1 MAKLLDIQEITL
13 PSPLPLLSTII
24 DSYRYISG
32 YFYNGYYYINT
43 SQYIYKYDHINN
55 VLTILYNK
63 TDHTNY
69 NCWGIN
75 DNIYM
80 SSSFVGSSDELIR
93 CTYIVYVYN
102 ITNNTYTR
110 LKDMNVDVQNIPEKN
125 KVQTCG
131 SCIFSLDNKH
141 IVLATSMYSYKQ
153 NDTSFSNFFNA
164 MAYCIYDIENDTY
177 VNKTTRYSSP
187 VLSQPI
193 INNNYYYYNMFK
205 LSSIYQDNPEC
216 FEKRLGY
223 LKQNT
228 SGSMISLQLIA
239 GLDFDIRYHGVMLKE
254 DNVYYLIGGRIDDT
268 TINKKIYELNL
279 TNQTLTE
286 TTYVLP
292 DDFDTK
298 NSWFV
303 QGENEGFM
311 FTETKAYKFSFI
323 EYNNIYSISNN
334 SGDVIYKTL
343 TEQSPISKLKFTQ
356 SGDNIGYNFTTITGD
371 VTGIYTPQIPSG
383 YKLIG
388 YSPSPNSTK
397 AIIPLDTE
405 ITYNV
410 LEDFTFYEVYG
421 KYRHIYTPFSIKL
434 YQNKAEANRV
444 DKTNYIT
451 LVKEVL
457 GVLRESTSII
467 DFSVVLE
474 LDTFPNFNYVYIEI
488 FNRYYF
494 VSDIVSVNKNIWEV
508 SLSCDVLMSYKD
520 AINAC
525 TGFVDRNE
533 NTYNLLIVDDKL
545 PLKQGQTITTT
556 FVNNT
561 LFDDILGTYVLQGLL
576 VSQGDIV
583 TPETQTTETT
593 TKEDK

>member
-13 PSPLPLLSTII
+13 PSTLSDNGTK
-24 DSYRYISG
+24 SG

-43 SQYIYKYDHINN
+43 SKHIYKYDHINN

-63 TDHTNY
+63 TTSTLF

-75 DNIYM
+75 DNIYIYDIYL
-80 SSSFVGSSDELIR
+80 SRG
-93 CTYIVYVYN
+93 TNYVKSNYTLYVFN
-102 ITNNTYTR
+102 ITNNTYTK
-110 LKDMNVDVQNIPEKN
+110 LKDIKVQVQNVPKN
-125 KVQTCG
+125 VKTLAF
-131 SCIFSLDNKH
+131 SNCIFSLDNKH
-141 IVLATSMYSYKQ
+141 IVLATSMYSYEE
-153 NDTSFSNFFNA
+153 NGTSFSNYLNA
-164 MAYCIYDIENDTY
+164 MAYCIYDVENNTY
-177 VNKTTRYSSP
+177 VGNYVTSNIP
-187 VLSQPI
+187 LLSQPI
-193 INNNYYYYNMFK
+193 INNNYYYFNMIK
-205 LSSIYQDNPEC
+205 HYSLYQGKPDYC
-216 FEKRLGY
+216 DKRLGY
-223 LKQNT
+223 LNQNT
-228 SGSMISLQLIA
+228 SGSMISTNELA
-239 GLDFDIRYHGVMLKE
+239 NLDFDIRYHGVMLKE

-279 TNQTLTE
+279 TTQTLTE

-298 NSWFV
+298 DSWFV

-311 FTETKAYKFSFI
+311 FTTTKAYKFSFI
-323 EYNNIYSISNN
+323 EYNNIYNISNN

-343 TEQSPISKLKFTQ
+343 TGQSPISKLKFTT
-356 SGDNIGYNFTTITGD
+356 STTGDIGYNFTTITGD

-383 YKLIG
+383 YRLIG

-421 KYRHIYTPFSIKL
+421 KYRPIDTPFSIKL

-474 LDTFPNFNYVYIEI
+474 LDTFPNFNYVYIEM

-561 LFDDILGTYVLQGLL
+561 LFDDIQGTYVLQGLL

>member
-1 MAKLLDIQEITL
+1 MAKVLNIQEITL
-13 PSPLPLLSTII
+13 PSTLSGGDNTT
-24 DSYRYISG
+24 SG

-43 SQYIYKYDHINN
+43 SQHIYKYDHINN

-63 TDHTNY
+63 TNSTNN
-69 NCWGIN
+69 NCWRIN
-75 DNIYM
+75 DNIYIYHTYL
-80 SSSFVGSSDELIR
+80 SGSSTSMGFYYTL
-93 CTYIVYVYN
+93 YVYN
-102 ITNNTYTR
+102 ITNNTYTK
-110 LKDMNVDVQNIPEKN
+110 LKDMNFTVRNIPEGSTLK
-125 KVQTCG
+125 TCG

-141 IVLATSMYSYKQ
+141 IFLATSMYRYKQ
-153 NDTSFSNFFNA
+153 NGTSFSDYVQT
-164 MAYCIYDIENDTY
+164 MVYCIYDIENDTY
-177 VNKTTRYSSP
+177 AKFETYGFAMIH
-187 VLSQPI
+187 SQPI
-193 INNNYYYYNMFK
+193 INNNYYYYNMIK
-205 LSSIYQDNPEC
+205 HNAIYQDNPDY
-216 FEKRLGY
+216 FDKRLGY
-223 LKQNT
+223 LYQNT
-228 SGSMISLQLIA
+228 SGSRIYTETLA

-279 TNQTLTE
+279 TTQTLTE

-311 FTETKAYKFSFI
+311 FTKNKAYKFSFI
-323 EYNNIYSISNN
+323 EYNNIYNISN
-334 SGDVIYKTL
+334 SKGDVIYKTL
-343 TEQSPISKLKFTQ
+343 TGQSPINKLKFTQ
-356 SGDNIGYNFTTITGD
+356 SGDTIGYNFTTITGD

-421 KYRHIYTPFSIKL
+421 KYRPIDTPFSIKL

-561 LFDDILGTYVLQGLL
+561 LFDDIQGTYVLQGLL
-576 VSQGDIV
+576 VTQGDVV
-583 TPETQTTETT
+583 TNAAQTNETT

>member
-1 MAKLLDIQEITL
+1 MSVVMTTSKISKSAPFGSAVHSCVTYNN
-13 PSPLPLLSTII
+13 TI
-24 DSYRYISG
+24 YIS
-32 YFYNGYYYINT
+32 T
-43 SQYIYKYDHINN
+43 QDAIYKYDHINN
-55 VLTILYNK
+55 EYTLLLNKPSFDYVAYKVFTGCVLR
-63 TDHTNY
+63 
-69 NCWGIN
+69 
-75 DNIYM
+75 DNIIYEGYVYTTQSPYNHDYSRYLRINTYNIDSNSYTNIRDTLVGDSYSYDYGTTDGKFSIFKDPSNNIVFVTYM
-80 SSSFVGSSDELIR
+80 LYDRFRWYKLDLNNNITSGENKEYTSCSIPIGFQYEDYFFLQAYYNDGYHLTRGSFGKLTSSYYTIMDSIGTIPTNLFDLINYMTPQTQTTTPYYAFGTFKTNFDNELMY
-93 CTYIVYVYN
+93 YIVVDTQIWSFNPNGNIFTKLDITLPFSSRNGVAQVGNQVY
-102 ITNNTYTR
+102 
-110 LKDMNVDVQNIPEKN
+110 
-125 KVQTCG
+125 
-131 SCIFSLDNKH
+131 IFNS
-141 IVLATSMYSYKQ
+141 
-153 NDTSFSNFFNA
+153 
-164 MAYCIYDIENDTY
+164 
-177 VNKTTRYSSP
+177 
-187 VLSQPI
+187 
-193 INNNYYYYNMFK
+193 
-205 LSSIYQDNPEC
+205 SSIYVI
-216 FEKRLGY
+216 
-223 LKQNT
+223 T
-228 SGSMISLQLIA
+228 
-239 GLDFDIRYHGVMLKE
+239 
-254 DNVYYLIGGRIDDT
+254 
-268 TINKKIYELNL
+268 
-279 TNQTLTE
+279 
-286 TTYVLP
+286 
-292 DDFDTK
+292 
-298 NSWFV
+298 
-303 QGENEGFM
+303 
-311 FTETKAYKFSFI
+311 FI
-323 EYNNIYSISNN
+323 EYKNVYNISNN

-343 TEQSPISKLKFTQ
+343 TGQSHINKLKFTT
-356 SGDNIGYNFTTITGD
+356 STTGDIGYKFTTITGD
-371 VTGIYTPQIPSG
+371 VTGTYTPQIPSG

-421 KYRHIYTPFSIKL
+421 KYRPIDTPFSIKL

-451 LVKEVL
+451 LVKDVL

-545 PLKQGQTITTT
+545 PLKQGQTITTA

-561 LFDDILGTYVLQGLL
+561 LFDDIQGTYVLQGLL
-576 VSQGDIV
+576 VGQGDVV
-583 TPETQTTETT
+583 TPETQPTETT

>member
-1 MAKLLDIQEITL
+1 MAKVLDIQEITL
-13 PSPLPLLSTII
+13 PSALNSTQT
-24 DSYRYISG
+24 SG
-32 YFYNGYYYINT
+32 YYYNGYYYINT
-43 SQYIYKYDHINN
+43 YNKIYKYDYINN

-63 TDHTNY
+63 STESY
-69 NCWGIN
+69 YCLGIN
-75 DNIYM
+75 DNIY
-80 SSSFVGSSDELIR
+80 SFYYNQTARQGDNYVFNIIL
-93 CTYIVYVYN
+93 YVYN
-102 ITNNTYTR
+102 ITNNTYTELGSSNCPFVVYGHEIVSLGINMFSFDGKKIYICNSMFEYKSTSNGYTNFYSR
-110 LKDMNVDVQNIPEKN
+110 LIYHCYNIDTNSFTYNTKGGTDNGYIP
-125 KVQTCG
+125 
-131 SCIFSLDNKH
+131 CI
-141 IVLATSMYSYKQ
+141 T
-153 NDTSFSNFFNA
+153 
-164 MAYCIYDIENDTY
+164 
-177 VNKTTRYSSP
+177 
-187 VLSQPI
+187 QPI
-193 INNNYYYYNMFK
+193 IYNNKYYYNMTKYNEILNNTYNIYRKNLGFIDVFIDSWGDEFLQMK
-205 LSSIYQDNPEC
+205 NLSS
-216 FEKRLGY
+216 
-223 LKQNT
+223 
-228 SGSMISLQLIA
+228 
-239 GLDFDIRYHGVMLKE
+239 LDYDIRYNAIMKKE
-254 DNVYYLIGGRIDDT
+254 DGIYYLIGGYLNDSTVNR
-268 TINKKIYELNL
+268 KLYELNL
-279 TNQTLTE
+279 TSQTLTE

-292 DDFDTK
+292 EDFRAV
-298 NSWFV
+298 NAWFV
-303 QGENEGFM
+303 QGENEGFI
-311 FTETKAYKFSFI
+311 FTKTKAYKFSFI
-323 EYNNIYSISNN
+323 EYNNIYNISN
-334 SGDVIYKTL
+334 SKGDFIYQTL

-421 KYRHIYTPFSIKL
+421 KYRPIYTPFSIKL

-467 DFSVVLE
+467 DFAVVLE

-545 PLKQGQTITTT
+545 PLKQGQTITTA

-561 LFDDILGTYVLQGLL
+561 LFDDIQGTYVLQGLL
-576 VSQGDIV
+576 VTQGDIV
-583 TPETQTTETT
+583 TPQTQTTETT

>member
-1 MAKLLDIQEITL
+1 MAKVLDIQEITL
-13 PSPLPLLSTII
+13 PSTLSN
-24 DSYRYISG
+24 SYTTSG

-43 SQYIYKYDHINN
+43 SQHIYKYDHINN

-63 TDHTNY
+63 TNSTNY

-80 SSSFVGSSDELIR
+80 YYSYLSGSSTFMSFYYTL
-93 CTYIVYVYN
+93 YVYN
-102 ITNNTYTR
+102 ITNNTYTK
-110 LKDMNVDVQNIPEKN
+110 LKDMNISVENIPERTMLN
-125 KVQTCG
+125 TCG

-153 NDTSFSNFFNA
+153 NGTSFSNYFNA
-164 MAYCIYDIENDTY
+164 MAYCIYDIENDTF
-177 VNKTTRYSSP
+177 VKNTKRYYSP

-193 INNNYYYYNMFK
+193 INNNYYYYNMIK
-205 LSSIYQDNPEC
+205 YSSIYNDNPEY
-216 FEKRLGY
+216 FDKRLGY
-223 LKQNT
+223 LEQNT
-228 SGSMISLQLIA
+228 SGSVISINQLSN
-239 GLDFDIRYHGVMLKE
+239 LDFDIRYHGVMLKE

-279 TNQTLTE
+279 TSQTLTE

-303 QGENEGFM
+303 QGANEGFM
-311 FTETKAYKFSFI
+311 FTTTKAYKFSFI
-323 EYNNIYSISNN
+323 EYNNIYNISN
-334 SGDVIYKTL
+334 SKGDLIYKTL
-343 TEQSPISKLKFTQ
+343 TGQSPISKLKFTQ
-356 SGDNIGYNFTTITGD
+356 SGDTIGYNFTTITGD
-371 VTGIYTPQIPSG
+371 VTGTYTPQIPSG

-397 AIIPLDTE
+397 SIIPLDTE

-421 KYRHIYTPFSIKL
+421 KYRPIDTPFSIKL

-545 PLKQGQTITTT
+545 PLKQGQTISTT

-561 LFDDILGTYVLQGLL
+561 LFDDIQGTYVLQGLL
-576 VSQGDIV
+576 VTQGDIV
-583 TPETQTTETT
+583 TPVTQTTETT

>member
-1 MAKLLDIQEITL
+1 MSVVMTTSQISKSAPFGSAVHSCVTYNN
-13 PSPLPLLSTII
+13 TI
-24 DSYRYISG
+24 YIS
-32 YFYNGYYYINT
+32 T
-43 SQYIYKYDHINN
+43 QDAIYKYDHINN
-55 VLTILYNK
+55 VYTLLLNK
-63 TDHTNY
+63 PSFNY
-69 NCWGIN
+69 VVYKVFTGCVLR
-75 DNIYM
+75 DNIIYEGYVYTTRSSSNYKFSRYLRINTYNIDSNSYTNIRDTLVGDSYSHEYYDTGGEFSIFKDPSNNIVFVTYM
-80 SSSFVGSSDELIR
+80 SNDKFRWYKLDLNNNITSGENEEYTSSCRIPIGFQYEDYFFLQAYYNGGYHKTRGSFGKLTSSNYTSMNSIGTIPTNLFNLINYETPQTQQTTPYYAFGTFKTNFDNELLY
-93 CTYIVYVYN
+93 YIVVDKQIWTFNPNGNIFTKLDITLPFSSRNGVAQVGNQVY
-102 ITNNTYTR
+102 
-110 LKDMNVDVQNIPEKN
+110 
-125 KVQTCG
+125 
-131 SCIFSLDNKH
+131 IFNS
-141 IVLATSMYSYKQ
+141 
-153 NDTSFSNFFNA
+153 
-164 MAYCIYDIENDTY
+164 
-177 VNKTTRYSSP
+177 
-187 VLSQPI
+187 
-193 INNNYYYYNMFK
+193 
-205 LSSIYQDNPEC
+205 SSIYVI
-216 FEKRLGY
+216 
-223 LKQNT
+223 T
-228 SGSMISLQLIA
+228 
-239 GLDFDIRYHGVMLKE
+239 
-254 DNVYYLIGGRIDDT
+254 
-268 TINKKIYELNL
+268 
-279 TNQTLTE
+279 
-286 TTYVLP
+286 
-292 DDFDTK
+292 
-298 NSWFV
+298 
-303 QGENEGFM
+303 
-311 FTETKAYKFSFI
+311 FI
-323 EYNNIYSISNN
+323 EYKNVYNISNN

-343 TEQSPISKLKFTQ
+343 TGQSPISKLKFTT
-356 SGDNIGYNFTTITGD
+356 STTGDIGYKFTTITGD
-371 VTGIYTPQIPSG
+371 VTGTYTPQIPSG
-383 YKLIG
+383 YRLIG

-421 KYRHIYTPFSIKL
+421 KYRPIDTPFSIKL

-545 PLKQGQTITTT
+545 PLKQGQTITTS

-561 LFDDILGTYVLQGLL
+561 LFDDVQGTYVLQGLL
-576 VSQGDIV
+576 VSQGDVV
-583 TPETQTTETT
+583 TPETQTNETT

>member
-1 MAKLLDIQEITL
+1 MSKLLDIQEITL
-13 PSPLPLLSTII
+13 PLQLNST
-24 DSYRYISG
+24 YTSG
-32 YFYNGYYYINT
+32 YYYNGYYYINT
-43 SQYIYKYDHINN
+43 YNKIYKYDYINN

-63 TDHTNY
+63 STESY
-69 NCWGIN
+69 YCLGIN
-75 DNIYM
+75 DNIYCVYYKTGKNDN
-80 SSSFVGSSDELIR
+80 SYYVFDITL
-93 CTYIVYVYN
+93 YVYN
-102 ITNNTYTR
+102 ITNNTYTE
-110 LKDMNVDVQNIPEKN
+110 LGSSSSGTEGYGYNCYDLGVNLFTFDGKNIYI
-125 KVQTCG
+125 T
-131 SCIFSLDNKH
+131 H
-141 IVLATSMYSYKQ
+141 SMYQAKYSSGTY
-153 NDTSFSNFFNA
+153 SNYYS
-164 MAYCIYDIENDTY
+164 MLLWHKYDIEKNTFDYKSMRGNSTVY
-177 VNKTTRYSSP
+177 IPLVT
-187 VLSQPI
+187 QPI
-193 INNNYYYYNMFK
+193 IYNNKYYYNMTKYYEILNNKINIFEK
-205 LSSIYQDNPEC
+205 KLGFIDEITTSSGYKVLQMNNLSS
-216 FEKRLGY
+216 L
-223 LKQNT
+223 
-228 SGSMISLQLIA
+228 S
-239 GLDFDIRYHGVMLKE
+239 FDIRYNAVMKKE
-254 DNVYYLIGGRIDDT
+254 EGIYYLIGGRLNDST
-268 TINKKIYELNL
+268 VNRKLYELNL
-279 TNQTLTE
+279 TSQTLTE

-292 DDFDTK
+292 DDFDTY
-298 NSWFV
+298 NAWFI
-303 QGENEGFM
+303 QGENGGFL
-311 FTETKAYKFSFI
+311 FTKTKAYQFSFI
-323 EYNNIYSISNN
+323 EYNNIYNISNN

-343 TEQSPISKLKFTQ
+343 TEQSPITTLKFTT
-356 SGDNIGYNFTTITGD
+356 STTGDIGYKFTTITGD

-421 KYRHIYTPFSIKL
+421 KYRPIYTPFSIKL

-561 LFDDILGTYVLQGLL
+561 LFDDVQGTYVLQGLL

-583 TPETQTTETT
+583 IPQTQTTETT

>member
-1 MAKLLDIQEITL
+1 MAKVLDIQEITL
-13 PSPLPLLSTII
+13 PSALDNTQT
-24 DSYRYISG
+24 SG
-32 YFYNGYYYINT
+32 YYYNDYYYINT
-43 SQYIYKYDHINN
+43 PNMIYKYDYINN

-63 TDHTNY
+63 SKKTY
-69 NCWGIN
+69 YCLGIN
-75 DNIYM
+75 DNIYTFYY
-80 SSSFVGSSDELIR
+80 SSGLSGDNYVFNITL
-93 CTYIVYVYN
+93 YVYN
-102 ITNNTYTR
+102 ITNNTYTE
-110 LKDMNVDVQNIPEKN
+110 LGSSVNSTNGYNYECYGIGNTLFSFDNKNIYILRSMYKARYSSGSYSLYNSVLLIHKYDIEKN
-125 KVQTCG
+125 KFTIG
-131 SCIFSLDNKH
+131 SIYGNS
-141 IVLATSMYSYKQ
+141 S
-153 NDTSFSNFFNA
+153 
-164 MAYCIYDIENDTY
+164 AYTPYLT
-177 VNKTTRYSSP
+177 
-187 VLSQPI
+187 QPI
-193 INNNYYYYNMFK
+193 IYNNKYFYNMTKSYLMINNKINIFEK
-205 LSSIYQDNPEC
+205 KLGFCDETTYSSGSKFLQVNNLSS
-216 FEKRLGY
+216 
-223 LKQNT
+223 
-228 SGSMISLQLIA
+228 
-239 GLDFDIRYHGVMLKE
+239 LDFDIRYNAVMKKE
-254 DNVYYLIGGRIDDT
+254 DNIYYLIGGKLNDSIVNR
-268 TINKKIYELNL
+268 KLYELNL
-279 TNQTLTE
+279 TSQTLTE
-286 TTYVLP
+286 TTYELP
-292 DDFDTK
+292 EDFSTY
-298 NSWFV
+298 NAWFI

-311 FTETKAYKFSFI
+311 FTTTKAYKFSFI
-323 EYNNIYSISNN
+323 EYNNIYSISN
-334 SGDVIYKTL
+334 SKGDLIYKTL
-343 TEQSPISKLKFTQ
+343 TGQSPISKLKFTQ
-356 SGDNIGYNFTTITGD
+356 SCDKIGYNFTTITGD
-371 VTGIYTPQIPSG
+371 VTGTYTPQIPSG

-421 KYRHIYTPFSIKL
+421 KYRPIDTPFSIKL

-561 LFDDILGTYVLQGLL
+561 LFDDIQGTYVLQGLL

>member
-1 MAKLLDIQEITL
+1 MAKVLDIQEITL
-13 PSPLPLLSTII
+13 PSTLS
-24 DSYRYISG
+24 DSYTTSG

-43 SQYIYKYDHINN
+43 SQHIYKYDHINN

-63 TDHTNY
+63 TNSTNY

-80 SSSFVGSSDELIR
+80 YYSYLSGSSTFMIFYYTL
-93 CTYIVYVYN
+93 YVYN
-102 ITNNTYTR
+102 ITNNTYTK
-110 LKDMNVDVQNIPEKN
+110 LKDMEVEVTNIPERTMLN
-125 KVQTCG
+125 TCG

-153 NDTSFSNFFNA
+153 NGTSFSNYLNA
-164 MAYCIYDIENDTY
+164 MAYCIYDIENNTY
-177 VNKTTRYSSP
+177 KSNYIYGFAMIH
-187 VLSQPI
+187 SQPI
-193 INNNYYYYNMFK
+193 INNNYYYYNMIK
-205 LSSIYQDNPEC
+205 YGGIYQDNPDY
-216 FEKRLGY
+216 FKKRLGY
-223 LKQNT
+223 LYQNKT
-228 SGSMISLQLIA
+228 GSTINTQLLA
-239 GLDFDIRYHGVMLKE
+239 DLDFDIRYHGVMLKE

-279 TNQTLTE
+279 TSQTLTE

-292 DDFDTK
+292 NDFDTK

-303 QGENEGFM
+303 QGANEGFM
-311 FTETKAYKFSFI
+311 FTKTKAYKFSFI
-323 EYNNIYSISNN
+323 EYNNIYNISN
-334 SGDVIYKTL
+334 SKGDFIYQTL
-343 TEQSPISKLKFTQ
+343 TEQSPITKLKFTQ
-356 SGDNIGYNFTTITGD
+356 SGDKIGYNFTTITGD
-371 VTGIYTPQIPSG
+371 VTGTYTPQIPSG

-421 KYRHIYTPFSIKL
+421 KYRPIDTPFSIKL

-494 VSDIVSVNKNIWEV
+494 VSDIVSFNKNIWEV

-545 PLKQGQTITTT
+545 PLKQGQTISTT

-561 LFDDILGTYVLQGLL
+561 LFDDIQGTYVLQGLL
-576 VSQGDIV
+576 VTQGDIV
-583 TPETQTTETT
+583 TPVTQTTETT

>member
-1 MAKLLDIQEITL
+1 MAKVLDIQEITL
-13 PSPLPLLSTII
+13 PSTLS
-24 DSYRYISG
+24 DSYTTSG

-63 TDHTNY
+63 TNSTNN

-75 DNIYM
+75 DNIYIYYSYL
-80 SSSFVGSSDELIR
+80 SSSATFMRFNYTL
-93 CTYIVYVYN
+93 YVYN
-102 ITNNTYTR
+102 ITNNTYTK
-110 LKDMNVDVQNIPEKN
+110 LKDMNVEVTNIPEKTMLN
-125 KVQTCG
+125 ICG

-153 NDTSFSNFFNA
+153 NGTSFSNYFNA

-177 VNKTTRYSSP
+177 VNNTKRHYIP

-193 INNNYYYYNMFK
+193 INNNYYYFNMIK
-205 LSSIYQDNPEC
+205 YGGLYQGNPDY
-216 FEKRLGY
+216 FNKRLGY
-223 LKQNT
+223 LNQNT
-228 SGSMISLQLIA
+228 SSSIINTHQLA

-279 TNQTLTE
+279 TSQTLTE

-311 FTETKAYKFSFI
+311 FTKTKAYKFSFI
-323 EYNNIYSISNN
+323 EYNNIYNISN
-334 SGDVIYKTL
+334 SKGDLIYKTL

-356 SGDNIGYNFTTITGD
+356 SGDNIGYNFTTITGN
-371 VTGIYTPQIPSG
+371 VTGTYTPQIPSG

-421 KYRHIYTPFSIKL
+421 KYRPIDTPFSIKL

-520 AINAC
+520 AINSC

-561 LFDDILGTYVLQGLL
+561 LFDDIQGTYVLQGLL
-576 VSQGDIV
+576 VTQGDIV
-583 TPETQTTETT
+583 TPETQTNDTT

>member
-1 MAKLLDIQEITL
+1 MSKLLDIQEITL
-13 PSPLPLLSTII
+13 PSTLNSTTT
-24 DSYRYISG
+24 SG
-32 YFYNGYYYINT
+32 YYYNGYYYINT
-43 SQYIYKYDHINN
+43 YNKIYKYDYINN

-63 TDHTNY
+63 STESY
-69 NCWGIN
+69 YCLGIN
-75 DNIYM
+75 DNIYCIYYKIGENNN
-80 SSSFVGSSDELIR
+80 SYYDFDITL
-93 CTYIVYVYN
+93 YVYN
-102 ITNNTYTR
+102 ITNNTYTE
-110 LKDMNVDVQNIPEKN
+110 LGSSSSGTEGYNYYCYGLGVNLFTFDEKN
-125 KVQTCG
+125 IYIT
-131 SCIFSLDNKH
+131 H
-141 IVLATSMYSYKQ
+141 SMYKARYNSGTY
-153 NDTSFSNFFNA
+153 SNYA
-164 MAYCIYDIENDTY
+164 SMLLWHKYDIEKNTFDSNARSGNSTGY
-177 VNKTTRYSSP
+177 IPLVT
-187 VLSQPI
+187 QPI
-193 INNNYYYYNMFK
+193 IYNNKYYYNMTKYYDILNNKINIFENILGFIDEK
-205 LSSIYQDNPEC
+205 TISSGYKVLQMNNLSSLNY
-216 FEKRLGY
+216 
-223 LKQNT
+223 
-228 SGSMISLQLIA
+228 
-239 GLDFDIRYHGVMLKE
+239 DIRYNAVMKKE
-254 DNVYYLIGGRIDDT
+254 EGIYYLIGGYLNDSTVNR
-268 TINKKIYELNL
+268 KLYELNL
-279 TNQTLTE
+279 TSQTLTE

-292 DDFDTK
+292 EDFSTATA
-298 NSWFV
+298 WFV
-303 QGENEGFM
+303 QGANEGFM
-311 FTETKAYKFSFI
+311 FTRTKAYKFSFI
-323 EYNNIYSISNN
+323 EYNNIYNISN
-334 SGDVIYKTL
+334 SKGDVIYKTL
-343 TEQSPISKLKFTQ
+343 TEQSPINKLKFT
-356 SGDNIGYNFTTITGD
+356 SSTIGDIGYNFTTITGD

-421 KYRHIYTPFSIKL
+421 KYRPIDTLFSIKL

-494 VSDIVSVNKNIWEV
+494 VSDIVSLNKNIWEV

-561 LFDDILGTYVLQGLL
+561 LFDDIQGTYVLQGLL

-583 TPETQTTETT
+583 TPATQTNETT

>member
-1 MAKLLDIQEITL
+1 MSKVLDIQEITL
-13 PSPLPLLSTII
+13 PSAINSTTT
-24 DSYRYISG
+24 SG
-32 YFYNGYYYINT
+32 YYYNGYYYINT
-43 SQYIYKYDHINN
+43 YNKIYKYDYINN

-63 TDHTNY
+63 SKDSY
-69 NCWGIN
+69 YCFGIN
-75 DNIYM
+75 DNIY
-80 SSSFVGSSDELIR
+80 SFYYTTGESGDDYRFKITL
-93 CTYIVYVYN
+93 YVYN
-102 ITNNTYTR
+102 ITNNTYTE
-110 LKDMNVDVQNIPEKN
+110 LGSSSDSTSSYNYECYGIGTNLFSFDGKNIYMLHSMYKARYSSGSYSSYSSVLLIHKYDIEKN
-125 KVQTCG
+125 KFSIG
-131 SCIFSLDNKH
+131 SLDGN
-141 IVLATSMYSYKQ
+141 SS
-153 NDTSFSNFFNA
+153 
-164 MAYCIYDIENDTY
+164 AYIPCVT
-177 VNKTTRYSSP
+177 
-187 VLSQPI
+187 QPI
-193 INNNYYYYNMFK
+193 IYNNKYYYNMTKYYQMLNGKIKIFEK
-205 LSSIYQDNPEC
+205 KLGFADETTYSSSSKFLQLNNLSS
-216 FEKRLGY
+216 L
-223 LKQNT
+223 
-228 SGSMISLQLIA
+228 S
-239 GLDFDIRYHGVMLKE
+239 FDIRYNAVMKKE
-254 DNVYYLIGGRIDDT
+254 DGIYYLIGGRLNDST
-268 TINKKIYELNL
+268 VNRTIYELNL
-279 TNQTLTE
+279 TSQTLTE

-292 DDFDTK
+292 EDFETY
-298 NSWFV
+298 NAWFI
-303 QGENEGFM
+303 QGENEGFI
-311 FTETKAYKFSFI
+311 FTTTKAYKFSFI
-323 EYNNIYSISNN
+323 EYNNIYNISNN
-334 SGDVIYKTL
+334 KGDFIYQTL
-343 TEQSPISKLKFTQ
+343 TEQSPISKLKFTT
-356 SGDNIGYNFTTITGD
+356 STTGAIGYNFTTITGN
-371 VTGIYTPQIPSG
+371 VTGTYTPQIPSG

-421 KYRHIYTPFSIKL
+421 KYRPIDTPFSIKL

-561 LFDDILGTYVLQGLL
+561 LFDDIQGTYVLQGLL
-576 VSQGDIV
+576 VSQGYIV
-583 TPETQTTETT
+583 TPQTQTNETI

>member
-1 MAKLLDIQEITL
+1 MAKVLDIQEITL
-13 PSPLPLLSTII
+13 PSTLT
-24 DSYRYISG
+24 DTKTSG
-32 YFYNGYYYINT
+32 YYYNGYYYINT
-43 SQYIYKYDHINN
+43 SNRIYKYDCINN
-55 VLTILYNK
+55 SLTILYTK
-63 TDHTNY
+63 STNSY
-69 NCWGIN
+69 YCLGIN
-75 DNIYM
+75 DNIY
-80 SSSFVGSSDELIR
+80 SFSYKTHKSGDFFNFDITL
-93 CTYIVYVYN
+93 YVYN
-102 ITNNTYTR
+102 ITNNTYTT
-110 LKDMNVDVQNIPEKN
+110 LGSSTSSNYVYFVSVYSLEPTIFTFDDKNIYIADSIYKAKYESGKYERYNTVLLYN
-125 KVQTCG
+125 K
-131 SCIFSLDNKH
+131 
-141 IVLATSMYSYKQ
+141 
-153 NDTSFSNFFNA
+153 
-164 MAYCIYDIENDTY
+164 YDIETNTFTNGSIDGKSTG
-177 VNKTTRYSSP
+177 NIPLMT
-187 VLSQPI
+187 QPI
-193 INNNYYYYNMFK
+193 IYNNKYYYNITK
-205 LSSIYQDNPEC
+205 SYTIINNSIDI
-216 FEKRLGY
+216 FEKKLGFINE
-223 LKQNT
+223 QVT
-228 SGSMISLQLIA
+228 DSGVTKLQPNNLST
-239 GLDFDIRYHGVMLKE
+239 LDFDIRYNAVMKKE
-254 DNVYYLIGGRIDDT
+254 DDVYYLIGGRINN
-268 TINKKIYELNL
+268 IVNKKIYELNL
-279 TNQTLTE
+279 TTQTLTE

-292 DDFDTK
+292 EDF
-298 NSWFV
+298 NSYKTWFV
-303 QGENEGFM
+303 QGNNEGFI
-311 FTETKAYKFSFI
+311 FTENKAYKFSFI
-323 EYNNIYSISNN
+323 EYNNIYNISNSKGN
-334 SGDVIYKTL
+334 LIYKTL
-343 TEQSPISKLKFTQ
+343 TEQSPINKLKFT
-356 SGDNIGYNFTTITGD
+356 SSTIGNIGYKFTTITGD
-371 VTGIYTPQIPSG
+371 VTGTYTPQIPSG

-421 KYRHIYTPFSIKL
+421 KYRPIDTPFSIKL

-545 PLKQGQTITTT
+545 PLKQGQSITTT

-561 LFDDILGTYVLQGLL
+561 LFDDLQGTYVLQGLL
-576 VSQGDIV
+576 VSPGDV
-583 TPETQTTETT
+583 VTTETQSNEIT
-593 TKEDK
+593 TKGTKE

>member
-1 MAKLLDIQEITL
+1 MLVKITNDYFYMDSSFNTPDELFNLLTLNWNIYSSDKAIFRYGTFKTNFDNELMYYIVVNTQIWSFNPNGNIFTKLDITL
-13 PSPLPLLSTII
+13 P
-24 DSYRYISG
+24 
-32 YFYNGYYYINT
+32 
-43 SQYIYKYDHINN
+43 
-55 VLTILYNK
+55 
-63 TDHTNY
+63 
-69 NCWGIN
+69 
-75 DNIYM
+75 
-80 SSSFVGSSDELIR
+80 
-93 CTYIVYVYN
+93 
-102 ITNNTYTR
+102 
-110 LKDMNVDVQNIPEKN
+110 
-125 KVQTCG
+125 
-131 SCIFSLDNKH
+131 
-141 IVLATSMYSYKQ
+141 
-153 NDTSFSNFFNA
+153 FSNRNGVAQVGNQVYIFN
-164 MAYCIYDIENDTY
+164 
-177 VNKTTRYSSP
+177 S
-187 VLSQPI
+187 
-193 INNNYYYYNMFK
+193 
-205 LSSIYQDNPEC
+205 SSIYVI
-216 FEKRLGY
+216 
-223 LKQNT
+223 T
-228 SGSMISLQLIA
+228 
-239 GLDFDIRYHGVMLKE
+239 
-254 DNVYYLIGGRIDDT
+254 
-268 TINKKIYELNL
+268 
-279 TNQTLTE
+279 
-286 TTYVLP
+286 
-292 DDFDTK
+292 
-298 NSWFV
+298 
-303 QGENEGFM
+303 
-311 FTETKAYKFSFI
+311 FI
-323 EYNNIYSISNN
+323 EYKNVYNISNN

-343 TEQSPISKLKFTQ
+343 TGQSPITKLKFTT
-356 SGDNIGYNFTTITGD
+356 STTGAIGYKFTTITGD
-371 VTGIYTPQIPSG
+371 VTGTYTPQIPSG
-383 YKLIG
+383 YRLIG

-421 KYRHIYTPFSIKL
+421 KYRPIDTPFSIKL

-561 LFDDILGTYVLQGLL
+561 LFDDIQGTYVLQGLL

-583 TPETQTTETT
+583 TPETQTSETT

>member
-1 MAKLLDIQEITL
+1 MAKVLDIQEITL
-13 PSPLPLLSTII
+13 PSTLS
-24 DSYRYISG
+24 DSYTTTSG

-43 SQYIYKYDHINN
+43 SQHIYKYDYINN

-63 TDHTNY
+63 TNSTNY

-75 DNIYM
+75 DNIYTYYTFL
-80 SSSFVGSSDELIR
+80 SGSSPSIGFH
-93 CTYIVYVYN
+93 YILYVYN
-102 ITNNTYTR
+102 ITNNTYTK
-110 LKDMNVDVQNIPEKN
+110 LKDMNVEVNNIPEYTTLKTRN
-125 KVQTCG
+125 TG

-141 IVLATSMYSYKQ
+141 IVLTTSMYSYKQ
-153 NDTSFSNFFNA
+153 SGTSFSNYFNT
-164 MAYCIYDIENDTY
+164 MAYCIYNLENDTY
-177 VNKTTRYSSP
+177 AKYD
-187 VLSQPI
+187 LYGFAMIHSQPI

-205 LSSIYQDNPEC
+205 YGGVYQGNPDY
-216 FEKRLGY
+216 FYKRLGY

-228 SGSMISLQLIA
+228 SASRIYNQLLA

-279 TNQTLTE
+279 TSQTLTE

-311 FTETKAYKFSFI
+311 FTKTKAYKFSFI
-323 EYNNIYSISNN
+323 EYNNIYNISN
-334 SGDVIYKTL
+334 SKGDVIYKTL
-343 TEQSPISKLKFTQ
+343 TGQSPISKLKFTT
-356 SGDNIGYNFTTITGD
+356 STTGAIGYNFTTITGD

-421 KYRHIYTPFSIKL
+421 KYRPIDTPFSIKL

-545 PLKQGQTITTT
+545 PLKQGQTITTN

>member
-1 MAKLLDIQEITL
+1 MSVVMTTSQISKSAPFGSAVHSCVTYNN
-13 PSPLPLLSTII
+13 TI
-24 DSYRYISG
+24 YIS
-32 YFYNGYYYINT
+32 T
-43 SQYIYKYDHINN
+43 QDAIYKYDHINN
-55 VLTILYNK
+55 VYTLLINKPTFTYRSIKILVGCVLRDNYIYEGYLYNSNYYMYLK
-63 TDHTNY
+63 IGKYNIDTNNY
-69 NCWGIN
+69 SYIYDESMLDSNSIPSPTISCFKDLDNNIVFMSDLIN
-75 DNIYM
+75 DKIRAYKLNVNDQLTSLSYDKNNRSMPVGFQLMDYFYIRLDYYYESPKYKPVKTGGKITNDYFYMDSSFNTPDTLFNLLTLDWKIYSSDKPIFRYGTFKTNFDNELLYYIVADTQIWTFNPNGNIFTKIGITLPFSSRNGVAQVGNQVYIFN
-80 SSSFVGSSDELIR
+80 SSSIYVITFIE
-93 CTYIVYVYN
+93 YKNVYN
-102 ITNNTYTR
+102 IS
-110 LKDMNVDVQNIPEKN
+110 N
-125 KVQTCG
+125 K
-131 SCIFSLDNKH
+131 
-141 IVLATSMYSYKQ
+141 
-153 NDTSFSNFFNA
+153 
-164 MAYCIYDIENDTY
+164 
-177 VNKTTRYSSP
+177 
-187 VLSQPI
+187 
-193 INNNYYYYNMFK
+193 
-205 LSSIYQDNPEC
+205 
-216 FEKRLGY
+216 
-223 LKQNT
+223 
-228 SGSMISLQLIA
+228 
-239 GLDFDIRYHGVMLKE
+239 
-254 DNVYYLIGGRIDDT
+254 
-268 TINKKIYELNL
+268 
-279 TNQTLTE
+279 
-286 TTYVLP
+286 
-292 DDFDTK
+292 
-298 NSWFV
+298 
-303 QGENEGFM
+303 
-311 FTETKAYKFSFI
+311 
-323 EYNNIYSISNN
+323 

-343 TEQSPISKLKFTQ
+343 TGQSPISKLKFTT
-356 SGDNIGYNFTTITGD
+356 STTGAIGYNFTTITGD
-371 VTGIYTPQIPSG
+371 VTGTYTPQIPSG

-421 KYRHIYTPFSIKL
+421 KYRPIDTPFSIKL
-434 YQNKAEANRV
+434 YHNKAEANRV

-525 TGFVDRNE
+525 TAFVDRNE

-561 LFDDILGTYVLQGLL
+561 LFDDIQGTYVLQGLL

-583 TPETQTTETT
+583 TPETQTIETT

>member
-1 MAKLLDIQEITL
+1 MAKVLDIQEITL
-13 PSPLPLLSTII
+13 PSTLS
-24 DSYRYISG
+24 DSDTTSG

-43 SQYIYKYDHINN
+43 SQHIYKYDHINN
-55 VLTILYNK
+55 VLTILHNK
-63 TDHTNY
+63 TTPTTK

-75 DNIYM
+75 DNIYIFDM
-80 SSSFVGSSDELIR
+80 FLSAATD
-93 CTYIVYVYN
+93 YIVVNYILYVYN
-102 ITNNTYTR
+102 ITNNTYTN
-110 LKDMNVDVQNIPEKN
+110 LKSMNIQVTNIPERTMLK
-125 KVQTCG
+125 TCG

-141 IVLATSMYSYKQ
+141 IVLATSRYTYKQ
-153 NDTSFSNFFNA
+153 SGTSFSNYFNA
-164 MAYCIYDIENDTY
+164 MAYCIYDIETNTY
-177 VNKTTRYSSP
+177 VGNNARNYIP
-187 VLSQPI
+187 FLSQPI
-193 INNNYYYYNMFK
+193 INNNYYYYNMIK
-205 LSSIYQDNPEC
+205 YGGLYQDNPDY
-216 FEKRLGY
+216 FDKRLGY
-223 LKQNT
+223 LNQN
-228 SGSMISLQLIA
+228 SSASRISTHQLSN
-239 GLDFDIRYHGVMLKE
+239 LDFDIRYHGVMLKE

-279 TNQTLTE
+279 TTQTLTE

-292 DDFDTK
+292 DDFDTY
-298 NSWFV
+298 NSWFI
-303 QGENEGFM
+303 QGANEGFM
-311 FTETKAYKFSFI
+311 FTTTKAYKFSFI
-323 EYNNIYSISNN
+323 EYNNIYNISN
-334 SGDVIYKTL
+334 SKGDVIYKTL
-343 TEQSPISKLKFTQ
+343 TGQSPINKLKFTQ
-356 SGDNIGYNFTTITGD
+356 SGDTIGYNFTTITGD
-371 VTGIYTPQIPSG
+371 VTGTYTPQIPSG

-397 AIIPLDTE
+397 SIIPLDTE

-421 KYRHIYTPFSIKL
+421 KYRPIDTPFSIKL
-434 YQNKAEANRV
+434 YHNKAEANRV

-561 LFDDILGTYVLQGLL
+561 LFDDIQGTYVLQGLL
-576 VSQGDIV
+576 VTQGDVV
-583 TPETQTTETT
+583 TPATQTTETT

>member
-1 MAKLLDIQEITL
+1 MTSSFTTPTSLYNLLIYNWNYATVDTPRFLYGTFKTNFDNELLYYIVVDNQIWTFNPNGNIFTKLDITL
-13 PSPLPLLSTII
+13 PFSS
-24 DSYRYISG
+24 RNGVAQVGNQVYI
-32 YFYNGYYYINT
+32 
-43 SQYIYKYDHINN
+43 
-55 VLTILYNK
+55 
-63 TDHTNY
+63 
-69 NCWGIN
+69 
-75 DNIYM
+75 
-80 SSSFVGSSDELIR
+80 
-93 CTYIVYVYN
+93 
-102 ITNNTYTR
+102 
-110 LKDMNVDVQNIPEKN
+110 
-125 KVQTCG
+125 
-131 SCIFSLDNKH
+131 
-141 IVLATSMYSYKQ
+141 
-153 NDTSFSNFFNA
+153 FN
-164 MAYCIYDIENDTY
+164 
-177 VNKTTRYSSP
+177 S
-187 VLSQPI
+187 
-193 INNNYYYYNMFK
+193 
-205 LSSIYQDNPEC
+205 SSIY
-216 FEKRLGY
+216 
-223 LKQNT
+223 
-228 SGSMISLQLIA
+228 
-239 GLDFDIRYHGVMLKE
+239 V
-254 DNVYYLIGGRIDDT
+254 
-268 TINKKIYELNL
+268 IN
-279 TNQTLTE
+279 
-286 TTYVLP
+286 
-292 DDFDTK
+292 
-298 NSWFV
+298 
-303 QGENEGFM
+303 
-311 FTETKAYKFSFI
+311 FI
-323 EYNNIYSISNN
+323 EYKNVYNISNN

-343 TEQSPISKLKFTQ
+343 TGQSPISKLKFTT
-356 SGDNIGYNFTTITGD
+356 STTGAIGYKFTTITGD
-371 VTGIYTPQIPSG
+371 VTGTYTPQIPSG

-421 KYRHIYTPFSIKL
+421 KYRPIDTPFSIKL

-561 LFDDILGTYVLQGLL
+561 LFDDVQGTYVLQGLL

-583 TPETQTTETT
+583 TPETQPTETT

>member
-1 MAKLLDIQEITL
+1 MAKVLDIQEITL
-13 PSPLPLLSTII
+13 PSELNSTQT
-24 DSYRYISG
+24 SG
-32 YFYNGYYYINT
+32 YYYNGYYYINT
-43 SQYIYKYDHINN
+43 YNKIYKYDYINN
-55 VLTILYNK
+55 VLTTLYTK
-63 TDHTNY
+63 STESY
-69 NCWGIN
+69 YCLGIN
-75 DNIYM
+75 DNIY
-80 SSSFVGSSDELIR
+80 SFYHTTGKSGDDYHFDIIL
-93 CTYIVYVYN
+93 YVYN
-102 ITNNTYTR
+102 ITNNTFTELGR
-110 LKDMNVDVQNIPEKN
+110 
-125 KVQTCG
+125 
-131 SCIFSLDNKH
+131 
-141 IVLATSMYSYKQ
+141 
-153 NDTSFSNFFNA
+153 SNFSTNA
-164 MAYCIYDIENDTY
+164 YGMQTETLGVNMFSFDGKKIYICNGMFEYKSTSNGYTNFYSRLIYHCYNIDTNSFTYNVKGGTDSGY
-177 VNKTTRYSSP
+177 VPCLT
-187 VLSQPI
+187 QPI
-193 INNNYYYYNMFK
+193 IYNNKYYYNMTKYNEILNNKYNIYEKKLGFIDVFIDSWGDEFLQMK
-205 LSSIYQDNPEC
+205 NLSSLNY
-216 FEKRLGY
+216 
-223 LKQNT
+223 
-228 SGSMISLQLIA
+228 
-239 GLDFDIRYHGVMLKE
+239 DIRYNAVMKKE
-254 DNVYYLIGGRIDDT
+254 DGIYYLIGGRLNNST
-268 TINKKIYELNL
+268 VNRKLYELNL
-279 TNQTLTE
+279 TSQTLTE

-292 DDFDTK
+292 EDFDTY
-298 NSWFV
+298 NAWFI
-303 QGENEGFM
+303 QGVNEGFL
-311 FTETKAYKFSFI
+311 FTKTKAYKFSFI
-323 EYNNIYSISNN
+323 EYNNIYNISNN
-334 SGDVIYKTL
+334 KGDVIYKTL
-343 TEQSPISKLKFTQ
+343 TGQSPISKLKFTQ
-356 SGDNIGYNFTTITGD
+356 SGDTIGYNFTTITGN
-371 VTGIYTPQIPSG
+371 VTGTYTPQIPSG

-421 KYRHIYTPFSIKL
+421 KYRPIDTPFSIKL

-561 LFDDILGTYVLQGLL
+561 LFDDIQGTYVLQGLL
-576 VSQGDIV
+576 VTQGDVV
-583 TPETQTTETT
+583 TNAAQTNETT

>member
-1 MAKLLDIQEITL
+1 MAKVLDIQEITL
-13 PSPLPLLSTII
+13 PSTLNSSIT
-24 DSYRYISG
+24 SG
-32 YFYNGYYYINT
+32 YYYNGYYYINT
-43 SQYIYKYDHINN
+43 YNKIYKYDYINN
-55 VLTILYNK
+55 VLTTLYNK
-63 TDHTNY
+63 SKDSY
-69 NCWGIN
+69 YCLGIN
-75 DNIYM
+75 DNIY
-80 SSSFVGSSDELIR
+80 SFYYNQPARQGDNYVFNIIL
-93 CTYIVYVYN
+93 YVYN
-102 ITNNTYTR
+102 ITNNTYTE
-110 LKDMNVDVQNIPEKN
+110 L
-125 KVQTCG
+125 G
-131 SCIFSLDNKH
+131 S
-141 IVLATSMYSYKQ
+141 
-153 NDTSFSNFFNA
+153 SNFSTYVYGLETESLGVNMFLFYGKQIYICNS
-164 MAYCIYDIENDTY
+164 MFEYKSTSNGYTNFYSRLIYHCYDIDTNSFTYNIKGGMDNAY
-177 VNKTTRYSSP
+177 VPCITQAITYTNK
-187 VLSQPI
+187 
-193 INNNYYYYNMFK
+193 YYYNMTK
-205 LSSIYQDNPEC
+205 YNDIENNKYNIYRKNLGYIYSGGNNLLQMVNLSS
-216 FEKRLGY
+216 
-223 LKQNT
+223 
-228 SGSMISLQLIA
+228 
-239 GLDFDIRYHGVMLKE
+239 LDYDIRYNAIMKKE
-254 DNVYYLIGGRIDDT
+254 DGIYYLIGGRLNDST
-268 TINKKIYELNL
+268 VNRTIYELNL
-279 TNQTLTE
+279 KTQTLTE

-292 DDFDTK
+292 DDFNTK

-303 QGENEGFM
+303 QGANEGFM
-311 FTETKAYKFSFI
+311 FTKTKAYKFSFI
-323 EYNNIYSISNN
+323 EYNNIYNISNN

-343 TEQSPISKLKFTQ
+343 TGQSPISKLKFTQ

-371 VTGIYTPQIPSG
+371 VTGTYTPQIPSG

-388 YSPSPNSTK
+388 YSPSPNSRK

-421 KYRHIYTPFSIKL
+421 KYRPIDTPFSIKL

-561 LFDDILGTYVLQGLL
+561 LFDDIQGTYVLQGLL
-576 VSQGDIV
+576 VTQGDIV
-583 TPETQTTETT
+583 TPATQTNETT

>member
-1 MAKLLDIQEITL
+1 MSKVLDIQEITL
-13 PSPLPLLSTII
+13 PSTLSESGTT
-24 DSYRYISG
+24 SG

-43 SQYIYKYDHINN
+43 SQHIYKYDHINN

-63 TDHTNY
+63 TTPTNR

-75 DNIYM
+75 DNIYICDSY
-80 SSSFVGSSDELIR
+80 SSGSTD
-93 CTYIVYVYN
+93 YIVFYYILYVYN
-102 ITNNTYTR
+102 ITNNTYKS
-110 LKDMNVDVQNIPEKN
+110 LKTMNVQVSYIPERTMLK
-125 KVQTCG
+125 TCG

-141 IVLATSMYSYKQ
+141 IVLATSMYTYKQ
-153 NDTSFSNFFNA
+153 SGTSYSNYFQT
-164 MAYCIYDIENDTY
+164 MVYCIYDIENDTY
-177 VNKTTRYSSP
+177 VGRKESNYMP
-187 VLSQPI
+187 FLSQPI
-193 INNNYYYYNMFK
+193 INNNYYYYNMIK
-205 LSSIYQDNPEC
+205 YGGLYQDNPDY
-216 FEKRLGY
+216 FDKRLGY
-223 LKQNT
+223 LNQNT
-228 SGSMISLQLIA
+228 SASRISTNQLSN
-239 GLDFDIRYHGVMLKE
+239 LDFDIRYHGVMLKE

-279 TNQTLTE
+279 TTQTLTE

-292 DDFDTK
+292 DDFDTI

-303 QGENEGFM
+303 QGANEGFM
-311 FTETKAYKFSFI
+311 FTTTKAYKFSFI
-323 EYNNIYSISNN
+323 EYNNIYNISN
-334 SGDVIYKTL
+334 SKGDLIYKTL
-343 TEQSPISKLKFTQ
+343 TGQSPISKLKFTQ
-356 SGDNIGYNFTTITGD
+356 SGDTIGYNFTTITGD
-371 VTGIYTPQIPSG
+371 VTGTYTPQIPSG

-421 KYRHIYTPFSIKL
+421 KYRPIDTPFSIKL
-434 YQNKAEANRV
+434 YHNKAEANRV

-545 PLKQGQTITTT
+545 PLKQGQTISTT

-561 LFDDILGTYVLQGLL
+561 LFDDIQGTYVLQGLL
-576 VSQGDIV
+576 VTQGDIV
-583 TPETQTTETT
+583 TPVTQTTETT

>member
-1 MAKLLDIQEITL
+1 MAKVLDIQEITL
-13 PSPLPLLSTII
+13 PLELNNYET
-24 DSYRYISG
+24 SG
-32 YFYNGYYYINT
+32 YYYNGYYYINT
-43 SQYIYKYDHINN
+43 YNKIYKYDYINN

-63 TDHTNY
+63 STSSFY
-69 NCWGIN
+69 CFGIN
-75 DNIYM
+75 DNIY
-80 SSSFVGSSDELIR
+80 SFNYTTGKSGDDYHFDIIL
-93 CTYIVYVYN
+93 YVYN
-102 ITNNTYTR
+102 ITNNTNTELGSSSATISAYNYTCKS
-110 LKDMNVDVQNIPEKN
+110 LGVNMFSFDDKNIYILNSMYKFKSSSGQYTNYESLLILHQYNIEKN
-125 KVQTCG
+125 TFTKNALSG
-131 SCIFSLDNKH
+131 K
-141 IVLATSMYSYKQ
+141 
-153 NDTSFSNFFNA
+153 SNAF
-164 MAYCIYDIENDTY
+164 I
-177 VNKTTRYSSP
+177 P
-187 VLSQPI
+187 VLTQPI
-193 INNNYYYYNMFK
+193 INDNKYYYNMTKYYQILNNKHNIYEKKLGFINEIIYSSGDRNLQMNN
-205 LSSIYQDNPEC
+205 LSS
-216 FEKRLGY
+216 
-223 LKQNT
+223 
-228 SGSMISLQLIA
+228 
-239 GLDFDIRYHGVMLKE
+239 LDFDIRYNAVMKKE
-254 DNVYYLIGGRIDDT
+254 ANIYYLIGGRLNDSIV
-268 TINKKIYELNL
+268 NRKLYELNL
-279 TNQTLTE
+279 TSQTLTE
-286 TTYVLP
+286 TTYELP
-292 DDFDTK
+292 EDFSTY
-298 NSWFV
+298 NAWFI
-303 QGENEGFM
+303 QGENEGFI
-311 FTETKAYKFSFI
+311 FTKTKAYKFSFI
-323 EYNNIYSISNN
+323 EYNNIYNISNN
-334 SGDVIYKTL
+334 SGNVIYKTL
-343 TEQSPISKLKFTQ
+343 TEQSPITKLKFTT
-356 SGDNIGYNFTTITGD
+356 STTDAIGYKFTTITGD
-371 VTGIYTPQIPSG
+371 VTGTYTPQIPSG

-421 KYRHIYTPFSIKL
+421 KYRPIDTPFSIKL
-434 YQNKAEANRV
+434 YHNKAEANRV

-457 GVLRESTSII
+457 GVLREATSII

-561 LFDDILGTYVLQGLL
+561 LFDDIQGTYVLQGLL
-576 VSQGDIV
+576 VSPGDVV
-583 TPETQTTETT
+583 TTETQTTETT

>member
-1 MAKLLDIQEITL
+1 MDI
-13 PSPLPLLSTII
+13 
-24 DSYRYISG
+24 
-32 YFYNGYYYINT
+32 
-43 SQYIYKYDHINN
+43 N
-55 VLTILYNK
+55 V
-63 TDHTNY
+63 
-69 NCWGIN
+69 
-75 DNIYM
+75 
-80 SSSFVGSSDELIR
+80 E
-93 CTYIVYVYN
+93 
-102 ITNNTYTR
+102 
-110 LKDMNVDVQNIPEKN
+110 NIPQFTMIK
-125 KVQTCG
+125 TCG

-141 IVLATSMYSYKQ
+141 IVLANSRYTYKQ
-153 NDTSFSNFFNA
+153 NGTSFSNYFQT
-164 MAYCIYDIENDTY
+164 MAYCIYDIENNTY
-177 VNKTTRYSSP
+177 VGKKVSNYMP
-187 VLSQPI
+187 FLSQPI
-193 INNNYYYYNMFK
+193 INNNYYYYNMIK
-205 LSSIYQDNPEC
+205 YGGLYQDNPDY
-216 FEKRLGY
+216 FDKRLGY
-223 LKQNT
+223 LNQNT
-228 SGSMISLQLIA
+228 SAERIYTQQLSN
-239 GLDFDIRYHGVMLKE
+239 LDFDIRYHGVMLKE

-279 TNQTLTE
+279 TTQTLTE

-292 DDFDTK
+292 DDFDTR

-303 QGENEGFM
+303 QGANEGFM
-311 FTETKAYKFSFI
+311 FTTTKAYKFSFI
-323 EYNNIYSISNN
+323 EYNNIYNISN
-334 SGDVIYKTL
+334 SKGDVIYKTL
-343 TEQSPISKLKFTQ
+343 TGQSPISKLKFTQ
-356 SGDNIGYNFTTITGD
+356 SGDTIGYNFTTITGD
-371 VTGIYTPQIPSG
+371 VTGTYTPQIPSG

-421 KYRHIYTPFSIKL
+421 KYRPIDTPFSIKL

-561 LFDDILGTYVLQGLL
+561 LFDDIQGTYVLQGLL
-576 VSQGDIV
+576 VTQGDVV
-583 TPETQTTETT
+583 TNEAQTNETT

>member
-1 MAKLLDIQEITL
+1 MAKVLDIQEITL
-13 PSPLPLLSTII
+13 PSTLS
-24 DSYRYISG
+24 DSGTTSG

-43 SQYIYKYDHINN
+43 SQHIYKYDHINN

-63 TDHTNY
+63 TNSTNY

-80 SSSFVGSSDELIR
+80 YYSYLSGSSTSMGFYYTL
-93 CTYIVYVYN
+93 YVYN
-102 ITNNTYTR
+102 ITNNTYTK
-110 LKDMNVDVQNIPEKN
+110 LKDMNITVQDIPEHTMLN
-125 KVQTCG
+125 TSG

-153 NDTSFSNFFNA
+153 NGTSFSNYFLA
-164 MAYCIYDIENDTY
+164 MPYCIYDIENNTY
-177 VNKTTRYSSP
+177 VNNYSYGFAMIH
-187 VLSQPI
+187 SQPI

-205 LSSIYQDNPEC
+205 YGGLYQGNPEY
-216 FEKRLGY
+216 FDKHLGY
-223 LKQNT
+223 LYQNKT
-228 SGSMISLQLIA
+228 GSTINTKLLA

-268 TINKKIYELNL
+268 IINKKIYELNL
-279 TNQTLTE
+279 TSQTLTE

-303 QGENEGFM
+303 QGANEGFM
-311 FTETKAYKFSFI
+311 FTTTKAYKFSFI
-323 EYNNIYSISNN
+323 EYNNIYNISN
-334 SGDVIYKTL
+334 SKDDVIYKTL
-343 TEQSPISKLKFTQ
+343 TGQSPISKLKFTQ
-356 SGDNIGYNFTTITGD
+356 SGDTIGYNFTTITGD
-371 VTGIYTPQIPSG
+371 VTGTYTPQIPSG

-421 KYRHIYTPFSIKL
+421 KYRPIDTPFSIKL

-561 LFDDILGTYVLQGLL
+561 LFDDIQGTYVLQGLL
-576 VSQGDIV
+576 VTQGDIV
-583 TPETQTTETT
+583 TNAAQTNETT

>member
-1 MAKLLDIQEITL
+1 MSVVMTTSQISKSAPFGSAVHSCVTYNN
-13 PSPLPLLSTII
+13 TI
-24 DSYRYISG
+24 YIS
-32 YFYNGYYYINT
+32 T
-43 SQYIYKYDHINN
+43 KDAIYKYDHINN
-55 VLTILYNK
+55 VYTLLINKPTFTYNSYKIFVGCVLRTNSIYEGYLYMTTGNHIYLNIGKYNIDTNNYDYISTNYIYDKNLPVPMISCFKDLDDNIIFMSDLIDDKIRVYKVNINDNVTLSSYDNYNK
-63 TDHTNY
+63 T
-69 NCWGIN
+69 
-75 DNIYM
+75 M
-80 SSSFVGSSDELIR
+80 PVGFQLVD
-93 CTYIVYVYN
+93 YF
-102 ITNNTYTR
+102 YTR
-110 LKDMNVDVQNIPEKN
+110 L
-125 KVQTCG
+125 
-131 SCIFSLDNKH
+131 
-141 IVLATSMYSYKQ
+141 
-153 NDTSFSNFFNA
+153 
-164 MAYCIYDIENDTY
+164 
-177 VNKTTRYSSP
+177 
-187 VLSQPI
+187 
-193 INNNYYYYNMFK
+193 NYYYEAPYYKPTNSGGKITNDYINMTSSFTTPTALYNLLIYNWNYVTADTPKFLYGTFK
-205 LSSIYQDNPEC
+205 TNFDNELLYYIVVDKQIWTFNPNGNIFTKLDITLPFSSRNGVAQVGNQVYIFNSSSIYVITFTEY
-216 FEKRLGY
+216 K
-223 LKQNT
+223 
-228 SGSMISLQLIA
+228 
-239 GLDFDIRYHGVMLKE
+239 
-254 DNVYYLIGGRIDDT
+254 NVY
-268 TINKKIYELNL
+268 N
-279 TNQTLTE
+279 
-286 TTYVLP
+286 
-292 DDFDTK
+292 
-298 NSWFV
+298 
-303 QGENEGFM
+303 
-311 FTETKAYKFSFI
+311 
-323 EYNNIYSISNN
+323 ISNN
-334 SGDVIYKTL
+334 SGDVTYKTF
-343 TEQSPISKLKFTQ
+343 TGQSPISKLKFTT
-356 SGDNIGYNFTTITGD
+356 STTGDVGYKFTTITGD
-371 VTGIYTPQIPSG
+371 VTGTYTPQIPSG

-388 YSPSPNSTK
+388 YSHSPNSTK

-421 KYRHIYTPFSIKL
+421 KYRPIDTPFSIKL

-561 LFDDILGTYVLQGLL
+561 LFDDIQGTYVLQGLL

-583 TPETQTTETT
+583 TPETQPTETT

>member
-1 MAKLLDIQEITL
+1 MSKVLDIQEITL
-13 PSPLPLLSTII
+13 PSELNSTQT
-24 DSYRYISG
+24 SG
-32 YFYNGYYYINT
+32 YYYNGYYYINT
-43 SQYIYKYDHINN
+43 YNKIYKYDYINN

-63 TDHTNY
+63 STESY
-69 NCWGIN
+69 YCFGIN
-75 DNIYM
+75 DNIY
-80 SSSFVGSSDELIR
+80 SFYYTTGKSGDYYRFEITL
-93 CTYIVYVYN
+93 YVYN
-102 ITNNTYTR
+102 ITNNTYTE
-110 LKDMNVDVQNIPEKN
+110 LGSSSKSTSSYNYECYGIGTNLFSFDDKNIYM
-125 KVQTCG
+125 
-131 SCIFSLDNKH
+131 IH
-141 IVLATSMYSYKQ
+141 SMYKAKYSSGSYSSYDSILLIIK
-153 NDTSFSNFFNA
+153 
-164 MAYCIYDIENDTY
+164 YDIETNTFKSDSTSGTNNAY
-177 VNKTTRYSSP
+177 IPCVT
-187 VLSQPI
+187 QPI
-193 INNNYYYYNMFK
+193 IYNNRYYYNMTKYYAIENNKIKNFVK
-205 LSSIYQDNPEC
+205 KLGFCDEITYSPDFISLKLNNLSS
-216 FEKRLGY
+216 L
-223 LKQNT
+223 
-228 SGSMISLQLIA
+228 S
-239 GLDFDIRYHGVMLKE
+239 FDIRYNAVMKKE
-254 DNVYYLIGGRIDDT
+254 DGIYYLIGGRLNDST
-268 TINKKIYELNL
+268 VNRKLYELNL
-279 TNQTLTE
+279 TSQTLTE
-286 TTYVLP
+286 TTYELP
-292 DDFDTK
+292 EDFSTY
-298 NSWFV
+298 NAWFI
-303 QGENEGFM
+303 QGENEGFL
-311 FTETKAYKFSFI
+311 FTKTKAYKFSFI
-323 EYNNIYSISNN
+323 EYNNIYNISNN
-334 SGDVIYKTL
+334 KGDVIYKTL
-343 TEQSPISKLKFTQ
+343 TGQSPITKLKFTQ
-356 SGDNIGYNFTTITGD
+356 SGDTIGYNFTTITGN
-371 VTGIYTPQIPSG
+371 VTGTYTPQIPSG
-383 YKLIG
+383 YRLIG

-421 KYRHIYTPFSIKL
+421 KYRPIDTPFSIKL

-561 LFDDILGTYVLQGLL
+561 LFDDIQGTYVLQGLL
-576 VSQGDIV
+576 VTQGDVV
-583 TPETQTTETT
+583 TNAAQTNETT

>member
-1 MAKLLDIQEITL
+1 MAKVLDIQEITL
-13 PSPLPLLSTII
+13 PSELNST
-24 DSYRYISG
+24 YTSG
-32 YFYNGYYYINT
+32 YYYNGYYYINT
-43 SQYIYKYDHINN
+43 YNKIYKYDYINN

-63 TDHTNY
+63 SKNSY
-69 NCWGIN
+69 YCLGIN
-75 DNIYM
+75 DNIY
-80 SSSFVGSSDELIR
+80 SFDHTTGKSGNDYHFDIIL
-93 CTYIVYVYN
+93 YVYN
-102 ITNNTYTR
+102 ITNNTYTE
-110 LKDMNVDVQNIPEKN
+110 L
-125 KVQTCG
+125 G
-131 SCIFSLDNKH
+131 S
-141 IVLATSMYSYKQ
+141 
-153 NDTSFSNFFNA
+153 SNFSSSVSGKETESLGINMFSFDGKKIYICNSRFE
-164 MAYCIYDIENDTY
+164 YKSTSNGYTNFYSILIYHCYNIDTNSFTHNGTSGTDDEYVPCITQAIIYN
-177 VNKTTRYSSP
+177 NK
-187 VLSQPI
+187 
-193 INNNYYYYNMFK
+193 YYYNMTKYKIENNKYNIYRKKLGFIDVFIDSWGDEFLQMNN
-205 LSSIYQDNPEC
+205 LSSLNYN
-216 FEKRLGY
+216 
-223 LKQNT
+223 
-228 SGSMISLQLIA
+228 
-239 GLDFDIRYHGVMLKE
+239 IRYNAVMKKE
-254 DNVYYLIGGRIDDT
+254 DGIYYLIGGRLNDST
-268 TINKKIYELNL
+268 VNRKLYELNL
-279 TNQTLTE
+279 TSQTLTE

-292 DDFDTK
+292 DDFDTY
-298 NSWFV
+298 NAWFI

-311 FTETKAYKFSFI
+311 FTKTKAYKFSFI
-323 EYNNIYSISNN
+323 EYNNIYNISN
-334 SGDVIYKTL
+334 SKGDLIYKTL
-343 TEQSPISKLKFTQ
+343 TGQSPINKLKFTQ
-356 SGDNIGYNFTTITGD
+356 SSDTIGYNFTTITGD
-371 VTGIYTPQIPSG
+371 VTGTYTPQIPSG

-421 KYRHIYTPFSIKL
+421 KYRPIDTPFSIKL

-583 TPETQTTETT
+583 TPQTQTTETT

>member
-13 PSPLPLLSTII
+13 PSTIENG
-24 DSYRYISG
+24 RKSG

-63 TDHTNY
+63 TNSTTY

-75 DNIYM
+75 DNIYIYD
-80 SSSFVGSSDELIR
+80 SYLSGSSPSMGFYYTL
-93 CTYIVYVYN
+93 YVYN
-102 ITNNTYTR
+102 ITNNTYTK
-110 LKDMNVDVQNIPEKN
+110 LKDMNITVQNIPEYTTFN
-125 KVQTCG
+125 ISG

-153 NDTSFSNFFNA
+153 NGTSFSNYFLA
-164 MAYCIYDIENDTY
+164 MPYCIYDIENNTY
-177 VNKTTRYSSP
+177 VNNYSYGFAMIH
-187 VLSQPI
+187 SQPI
-193 INNNYYYYNMFK
+193 INNNYYYYNMIK
-205 LSSIYQDNPEC
+205 YGGLYQDNPEY
-216 FEKRLGY
+216 FDKRLGY
-223 LKQNT
+223 LYQNKT
-228 SGSMISLQLIA
+228 GSTINTKLLA
-239 GLDFDIRYHGVMLKE
+239 GLDFDIRYHGIMLKE

-279 TNQTLTE
+279 ATQTLTE

-311 FTETKAYKFSFI
+311 FTNTKAYKFSFI
-323 EYNNIYSISNN
+323 EYNNIYNISN
-334 SGDVIYKTL
+334 SKGDLIYKTL

-356 SGDNIGYNFTTITGD
+356 SGDTIGYNFTTITGD
-371 VTGIYTPQIPSG
+371 VTGTYTPQIPSG
-383 YKLIG
+383 YRLIG

-421 KYRHIYTPFSIKL
+421 KYRPIDTPFSIKL

-561 LFDDILGTYVLQGLL
+561 LFDDIQGTYVLQGLL
-576 VSQGDIV
+576 VTQGDIV
-583 TPETQTTETT
+583 TPVTQTNETT

>member
-1 MAKLLDIQEITL
+1 MAKVLDIQEITL
-13 PSPLPLLSTII
+13 PSTLSGGDNTT
-24 DSYRYISG
+24 SG

-43 SQYIYKYDHINN
+43 SQNIYKYDHINN

-63 TDHTNY
+63 TSPTNN

-75 DNIYM
+75 DNIYIFDM
-80 SSSFVGSSDELIR
+80 YISGATD
-93 CTYIVYVYN
+93 YIVVNYILYVYN
-102 ITNNTYTR
+102 ITNNTYTN
-110 LKDMNVDVQNIPEKN
+110 LKTMNIEVTNIPERTMLK
-125 KVQTCG
+125 TCG

-141 IVLATSMYSYKQ
+141 IVLATSRYTYKQ
-153 NDTSFSNFFNA
+153 SGTSVSNFFNA
-164 MAYCIYDIENDTY
+164 MAYCIYDIENNTY
-177 VNKTTRYSSP
+177 VGNTKRYYSP

-193 INNNYYYYNMFK
+193 INNNYYYYNMIK
-205 LSSIYQDNPEC
+205 YNAIYQGNPDY
-216 FEKRLGY
+216 FDKRLGN
-223 LKQNT
+223 LNQNE
-228 SGSMISLQLIA
+228 SGSMIYINQLSS
-239 GLDFDIRYHGVMLKE
+239 LDFDIRYHGVMLKE
-254 DNVYYLIGGRIDDT
+254 DNVYYLIGGRIDNT

-279 TNQTLTE
+279 TSQTLTE
-286 TTYVLP
+286 TTYILP
-292 DDFDTK
+292 DDFDTY
-298 NSWFV
+298 NAWFV

-311 FTETKAYKFSFI
+311 FTQNKAYKFSFI
-323 EYNNIYSISNN
+323 EYNNIYNISN
-334 SGDVIYKTL
+334 SKGDVIYKTL
-343 TEQSPISKLKFTQ
+343 TGQSPISKLKFTQ
-356 SGDNIGYNFTTITGD
+356 SGDNIGYNFTTITGN
-371 VTGIYTPQIPSG
+371 VTGTYTPQIPSG

-421 KYRHIYTPFSIKL
+421 KYRPIDTPFSIKL

-561 LFDDILGTYVLQGLL
+561 LFDDIQGTYILQGLL

-583 TPETQTTETT
+583 TPATQTTATT

>member
-13 PSPLPLLSTII
+13 PSTLS
-24 DSYRYISG
+24 DSGAKSG
-32 YFYNGYYYINT
+32 YFYNGYYYIGT
-43 SQYIYKYDHINN
+43 SKHIYKYDHINN

-63 TDHTNY
+63 TSSTNF

-80 SSSFVGSSDELIR
+80 SSTYPSSGTNYVEANHNLFVF
-93 CTYIVYVYN
+93 N
-102 ITNNTYTR
+102 ITNNTYTK
-110 LKDMNVDVQNIPEKN
+110 LKDIKVRVENLPKNVS
-125 KVQTCG
+125 TRFLS

-141 IVLATSMYSYKQ
+141 IVLATSMCSYKK
-153 NDTSFSNFFNA
+153 NGTSYSDYSNA
-164 MAYCIYDIENDTY
+164 MTYCIYDIENNTY
-177 VNKTTRYSSP
+177 VSNYVTYNIP
-187 VLSQPI
+187 FLSQPI
-193 INNNYYYYNMFK
+193 INNNYYYFNMIK
-205 LSSIYQDNPEC
+205 HDSLYQGKPDY
-216 FEKRLGY
+216 FDKRLGY
-223 LKQNT
+223 LNQNT
-228 SGSMISLQLIA
+228 SGSMISTNQLA
-239 GLDFDIRYHGVMLKE
+239 DLDFDIRYHGVMLKE

-279 TNQTLTE
+279 TTQTLTE

-311 FTETKAYKFSFI
+311 FTQTKAYKFSFI
-323 EYNNIYSISNN
+323 EYNNVYQISN
-334 SGDVIYKTL
+334 SKGDFIYQTL
-343 TEQSPISKLKFTQ
+343 TEQSPITKLKFTQ

-371 VTGIYTPQIPSG
+371 VTGTYTPQIPSG
-383 YKLIG
+383 YRLIG

-397 AIIPLDTE
+397 AIISLDTE

-421 KYRHIYTPFSIKL
+421 KYRPIDTPFSIKL

-561 LFDDILGTYVLQGLL
+561 LFDDIQGTYVLQGLL
-576 VSQGDIV
+576 VTQGDIV
-583 TPETQTTETT
+583 TPATQTTETT

>member
-1 MAKLLDIQEITL
+1 MAKVLDIQEITL
-13 PSPLPLLSTII
+13 PSTLS
-24 DSYRYISG
+24 DSGTTSG

-43 SQYIYKYDHINN
+43 SQHIYKYDHINN

-63 TDHTNY
+63 TESTNY

-80 SSSFVGSSDELIR
+80 YYTYLSGSSTFMSFYYTL
-93 CTYIVYVYN
+93 YVYN
-102 ITNNTYTR
+102 ITNKTYTK
-110 LKDMNVDVQNIPEKN
+110 LQNMNAKVQNIPEHTTLT
-125 KVQTCG
+125 TCG
-131 SCIFSLDNKH
+131 SCTFSLDNKH

-153 NDTSFSNFFNA
+153 SGTSFSNYFNA
-164 MAYCIYDIENDTY
+164 MAYCIYDIENNTY
-177 VNKTTRYSSP
+177 VKNNESYYIP
-187 VLSQPI
+187 FLSQPI
-193 INNNYYYYNMFK
+193 INNNYYYYNMIK
-205 LSSIYQDNPEC
+205 YGGLYQGNPEY
-216 FEKRLGY
+216 FNKRLGY
-223 LKQNT
+223 LNQNT
-228 SGSMISLQLIA
+228 SGSMIFTNQLA
-239 GLDFDIRYHGVMLKE
+239 NLDFDIRYHGVMLKE

-279 TNQTLTE
+279 TSQTLTE

-311 FTETKAYKFSFI
+311 FTNTKAYKFSFI
-323 EYNNIYSISNN
+323 EYNNIYNISN
-334 SGDVIYKTL
+334 SKGDVIYKTL
-343 TEQSPISKLKFTQ
+343 TGQSPISKLKFTQ
-356 SGDNIGYNFTTITGD
+356 SGDKIGYNFTTITGD
-371 VTGIYTPQIPSG
+371 VTGTYTPQIPSG

-410 LEDFTFYEVYG
+410 LENFTFYEVYG
-421 KYRHIYTPFSIKL
+421 KYRPIDTPFSIKL
-434 YQNKAEANRV
+434 YHNKAEANRV

-508 SLSCDVLMSYKD
+508 SLSCDVLMTYKD

-561 LFDDILGTYVLQGLL
+561 LFDDIQGTYVLQGLL

-583 TPETQTTETT
+583 TNAAQTNETT

>member
-1 MAKLLDIQEITL
+1 MAKVLDIQEITL
-13 PSPLPLLSTII
+13 PSTLS
-24 DSYRYISG
+24 DSDTTSG

-43 SQYIYKYDHINN
+43 SQHIYKYDHINN

-63 TDHTNY
+63 TSSTNY

-75 DNIYM
+75 DNIYICYSYHSGAYPSM
-80 SSSFVGSSDELIR
+80 EFYYTL
-93 CTYIVYVYN
+93 YVYN
-102 ITNNTYTR
+102 ITNNTYTK
-110 LKDMNVDVQNIPEKN
+110 LMTMNTKVQNIPERTTLK
-125 KVQTCG
+125 KCG

-141 IVLATSMYSYKQ
+141 IVLATSMYTYKQ
-153 NDTSFSNFFNA
+153 NGTSFSNYFQT
-164 MAYCIYDIENDTY
+164 MVYCIYDIENNTY
-177 VNKTTRYSSP
+177 MGDDESYYMP
-187 VLSQPI
+187 FLSQPI
-193 INNNYYYYNMFK
+193 INNNYYYYNMIK
-205 LSSIYQDNPEC
+205 YGSIYQGNPDY
-216 FEKRLGY
+216 FDKRLGY
-223 LKQNT
+223 LNQNT
-228 SGSMISLQLIA
+228 SGSMIFTHQLA
-239 GLDFDIRYHGVMLKE
+239 NLDFDIRYHGVMLKE
-254 DNVYYLIGGRIDDT
+254 DNVYYLIGGRINDT

-279 TNQTLTE
+279 TTQTLTE
-286 TTYVLP
+286 TAYVLP

-311 FTETKAYKFSFI
+311 FTKTKAYKFSFI
-323 EYNNIYSISNN
+323 EYNNIYNISN
-334 SGDVIYKTL
+334 SKGDVIYKTL
-343 TEQSPISKLKFTQ
+343 TGQSPITKLKFTQ
-356 SGDNIGYNFTTITGD
+356 SGDNIGYNFTTITGG
-371 VTGIYTPQIPSG
+371 VTGTYTPQIPSG

-421 KYRHIYTPFSIKL
+421 KYRPIDTPFSIKL
-434 YQNKAEANRV
+434 YHNKAEANRV

-561 LFDDILGTYVLQGLL
+561 LFDDVQGTYVLQGLL

-583 TPETQTTETT
+583 TAATQTNETT

>member
-1 MAKLLDIQEITL
+1 MAKVLDIQEITL
-13 PSPLPLLSTII
+13 PSAINSTTT
-24 DSYRYISG
+24 SG
-32 YFYNGYYYINT
+32 YYYNGYYYINT
-43 SQYIYKYDHINN
+43 YNKIYKYDYINN

-63 TDHTNY
+63 STESY
-69 NCWGIN
+69 YCLGIN
-75 DNIYM
+75 DNIYCIYYKTGKNDN
-80 SSSFVGSSDELIR
+80 SYYVFNITL
-93 CTYIVYVYN
+93 YVYN
-102 ITNNTYTR
+102 ITNNTYTE
-110 LKDMNVDVQNIPEKN
+110 LGSSSSGTEGYGYDCYDLGFNLFTFDDKNIYI
-125 KVQTCG
+125 T
-131 SCIFSLDNKH
+131 H
-141 IVLATSMYSYKQ
+141 SMYKAKYSSGTY
-153 NDTSFSNFFNA
+153 SNYDS
-164 MAYCIYDIENDTY
+164 MLLWHKYDIEKNTFDYNSRSGNSTVY
-177 VNKTTRYSSP
+177 IPLVT
-187 VLSQPI
+187 QPI
-193 INNNYYYYNMFK
+193 IYNNKYYYNMTKYYAIQNNKINIFTTK
-205 LSSIYQDNPEC
+205 LGFIDEITTSSGYKVLQMNNLSS
-216 FEKRLGY
+216 L
-223 LKQNT
+223 
-228 SGSMISLQLIA
+228 S
-239 GLDFDIRYHGVMLKE
+239 FDIRYNAVMKKE
-254 DNVYYLIGGRIDDT
+254 DGIYYLIGGRLNDST
-268 TINKKIYELNL
+268 VNRTIYELNL
-279 TNQTLTE
+279 TTQTLTE

-292 DDFDTK
+292 DDFKTY
-298 NSWFV
+298 NAWFI
-303 QGENEGFM
+303 QGANEGFL
-311 FTETKAYKFSFI
+311 FTKTKAYKFSFI
-323 EYNNIYSISNN
+323 EYNNIYNISNN

-343 TEQSPISKLKFTQ
+343 TEQSPITKLKFTT
-356 SGDNIGYNFTTITGD
+356 STTGDIGYKFTTITGN
-371 VTGIYTPQIPSG
+371 VTGTYTPQIPSG

-421 KYRHIYTPFSIKL
+421 KYRPIDTPFSIKL

-561 LFDDILGTYVLQGLL
+561 LFDDIQGTYVLQGLL
-576 VSQGDIV
+576 VTQGDVV
-583 TPETQTTETT
+583 TNAAQTNETT